1 MEQKLE
7 ELTRKIEAQQVIT
20 QAKQFKSFFNQPDTF
35 SITSRNASIGSDAF
49 YSFTVDLPRN
59 ILQPKGLQLAGIN
72 FPQANATSFN
82 DTELVFYYY
91 RLKTHEAFNPLDNRT
106 VFAEEPAPGNMYMV
120 RLLPSYYKTELIP
133 DNQLFGFNKTFN
145 TYQELSDELAK
156 CCANDLAVRNGSIVM
171 PFIANDITISYNETL
186 NKFQMRGNNVNTS
199 WTVPL
204 YIDGVTY
211 NQNSLVSYLGV
222 NRISLINNNNF
233 APNNPLYWDAYNGPL
248 TFTYM
253 IAGYKDQN
261 IRVLT
266 EFITA
271 QSEQYDFLYA
281 IYDITPLPIIEF
293 IPQPLTI
300 DGLTLNRRL
309 GYNWD
314 GLYIDFPLE
323 PFLDFDA
330 NNSYFRTLYKRLR
343 PLPLYELIP
352 PEPPAPVL
360 GLIPIPNNNP
370 YTQDIYTF
378 DGYCNLVYSSILY
391 VYSDIVLSSS
401 LTNENTTLGLLA
413 TVPISCATLGIAFE
427 KQFLDNPLHKINDV
441 VENITIE
448 LRDERNLPYYCGNN
462 SIVTLS
468 FIAVY

>member
-1 MEQKLE
+1 MSMEQKIE

-20 QAKQFKSFFNQPDTF
+20 QATQFKSFFNQPDSF
-35 SITSRNASIGSDAF
+35 SITSRDASTGQDSF

-59 ILQPKGLQLAGIN
+59 ILEPKGIQLAGIN

-82 DTELVFYYY
+82 DVELVFYYY
-91 RLKTHEAFNPLDNRT
+91 RLKTYESFNPTDNLT
-106 VFAEEPAPGNMYMV
+106 VFLEEPAPGNMYMI

-133 DNQLFGFNKTFN
+133 DSQLFGFNKTFN

-156 CCANDLAVRNGSIVM
+156 CCANDLAVRNGSTVM

-211 NQNSLVSYLGV
+211 NQNSLVSFLGV

-253 IAGYKDQN
+253 IAGYKDEN

-266 EFITA
+266 EFITT
-271 QSEQYDFLYA
+271 QSEQYDFNYA
-281 IYDITPLPIIEF
+281 IYDLDPLPIIGVL
-293 IPQPLTI
+293 PQPLTI

-309 GYNWD
+309 GYNWN
-314 GLYIDFPLE
+314 GLYADFPLE
-323 PFLDFDA
+323 PYLDFDA
-330 NNSYFRTLYKRLR
+330 NNTYFRILYNRLR
-343 PLPLYELIP
+343 PLPRYAIVP
-352 PEPPAPVL
+352 PVIGLGAPP
-360 GLIPIPNNNP
+360 PNNNP

-391 VYSDIVLSSS
+391 IYSDIVFSSS

-413 TVPISCATLGIAFE
+413 TVPISCSTLGIAFE
-427 KQFLDNPLHKINDV
+427 KQFLDNSMHKINNV
-441 VENITIE
+441 IENITIE

-468 FIAVY
+468 FIVLY